1 MVEKELFKHAQSLG
15 NFKEEEIAIEVNHIT
30 KNYGKSRGLFDVS
43 FVVPK
48 GKTFGYC
55 GTNGAGKTTTLR
67 HIMCFLKPD
76 SGYVKVYGM
85 DAWKEA
91 EEIKKYI
98 GYLPGEIAFP
108 PLESGTDFLKSQAE
122 MLGVN
127 DMSKAERI
135 VNALQLDPTANL
147 KRMSKGMKQKTAIVS
162 ALMLQAPIVILDE
175 PTTGLDPLMRDE
187 FLNIVDEQRE
197 KGTTIIMSSNTIEEL
212 ERVCTKIC
220 FLSKG
225 KVIDYSSKKDIESIQ
240 LKDYVVVFE
249 NEDDYNSAKKITEFS
264 IRSQSDEK
272 KSITFRVD
280 IAKTKEFFG
289 ILKKYH
295 IKFLNINEYNLATYF
310 EDKRKELLGGK

>member
-1 MVEKELFKHAQSLG
+1 MEKYISIKNITKDYGEGRG
-15 NFKEEEIAIEVNHIT
+15 NFNI
-30 KNYGKSRGLFDVS
+30 SFDVYKND
-43 FVVPK
+43 VV
-48 GKTFGYC
+48 GIIGE
-55 GTNGAGKTTTLR
+55 NGAGKTTLLR
-67 HIMCFLKPD
+67 QLMGFVKSD
-76 SGYVKVYGM
+76 SGSISILGY
-85 DAWKEA
+85 DAYKDA
-91 EEIKKYI
+91 AICKNFI
-98 GYLPGEIAFP
+98 GYVPGEINFP
-108 PLESGTDFLKSQAE
+108 DVKDGNLFLHEYGAKLGVTDFTYANSIIP
-122 MLGVN
+122 
-127 DMSKAERI
+127 R
-135 VNALQLDPTANL
+135 LQLDITAYP

-162 ALMLQAPIVILDE
+162 AFMLQAPIVILDE

>member
-1 MVEKELFKHAQSLG
+1 MEKYISIKNVTKDYGEGRG
-15 NFKEEEIAIEVNHIT
+15 NFNI
-30 KNYGKSRGLFDVS
+30 SFDVYHND
-43 FVVPK
+43 VV
-48 GKTFGYC
+48 GIIGE
-55 GTNGAGKTTTLR
+55 NGAGKTTLLR
-67 HIMCFLKPD
+67 QIMGFVKSD
-76 SGYVKVYGM
+76 SGSISILGY
-85 DAWKEA
+85 DAYKDA
-91 EEIKKYI
+91 AKCKNFI
-98 GYLPGEIAFP
+98 GYVPGEINFP
-108 PLESGTDFLKSQAE
+108 DVKDGNLFLHEYGAKLGVTDFTYANSIIP
-122 MLGVN
+122 
-127 DMSKAERI
+127 R
-135 VNALQLDPTANL
+135 LQLDITAYPR
-147 KRMSKGMKQKTAIVS
+147 RMSKGMKQKTAIVS

-187 FLNIVDEQRE
+187 FLSIVDEQRQ

-212 ERVCTKIC
+212 EKVCTKIC
-220 FLSKG
+220 FISKG

-249 NEDDYNSAKKITEFS
+249 NEDDYNLAKKITEFS